1 MTTNQ
6 RDPQTDL
13 AGVVIEVR
21 VAVGD
26 VVPAGQ
32 PLVVIEAME
41 ERKAGIGTATAAAP
55 EGASTRRFRTFDS
68 LLDVPAF
75 RWYLLSMTGNW
86 SAMQMQQVARS
97 YLAYQITGS
106 FAALGL
112 VELAN
117 TWPRLFLSLYG
128 GVVADRASRRVIIQI
143 GQGFNALNAG
153 VIATLL
159 FTGRLEFWHLIMM
172 SFFQGILNSFV
183 LPARQAMIPEIV
195 GPQRLM
201 NAFALNVFIMN
212 VMRLGAPAIAGAIIA
227 AMMLRSGG
235 NLFLSVGVV
244 FTIMTL
250 LNVVAVAGMFPVPK
264 TNAATRARLRG
275 ETSPETAWRG
285 RDRLGF
291 GDIKDGIAYLRRE
304 KIIIWLMVIHASTQT
319 LAQPYQ
325 RMLPGFVEQVLGA
338 SPGESAA
345 FMGLLLTMTAVGALV
360 GALVIASMPDRQRGK
375 LLAFSLALFGITLI
389 AFASSTVFWISAG
402 IVVVLGIGQSLRQS
416 IANVLIQS
424 RVDEAYRGR
433 VSAMMH
439 LDDGLESLGVFGIAM
454 LADFVGAQWT
464 LAAVGALMVVYGGV
478 IWGTKT
484 IRNLD

>member
-1 MTTNQ
+1 
-6 RDPQTDL
+6 
-13 AGVVIEVR
+13 
-21 VAVGD
+21 
-26 VVPAGQ
+26 
-32 PLVVIEAME
+32 
-41 ERKAGIGTATAAAP
+41 
-55 EGASTRRFRTFDS
+55 
-68 LLDVPAF
+68 
-75 RWYLLSMTGNW
+75 
-86 SAMQMQQVARS
+86 
-97 YLAYQITGS
+97 
-106 FAALGL
+106 
-112 VELAN
+112 
-117 TWPRLFLSLYG
+117 
-128 GVVADRASRRVIIQI
+128 
-143 GQGFNALNAG
+143 
-153 VIATLL
+153 
-159 FTGRLEFWHLIMM
+159 
-172 SFFQGILNSFV
+172 
-183 LPARQAMIPEIV
+183 
-195 GPQRLM
+195 
-201 NAFALNVFIMN
+201 
-212 VMRLGAPAIAGAIIA
+212 
-227 AMMLRSGG
+227 
-235 NLFLSVGVV
+235 
-244 FTIMTL
+244 
-250 LNVVAVAGMFPVPK
+250 
-264 TNAATRARLRG
+264 
-275 ETSPETAWRG
+275 
-285 RDRLGF
+285 
-291 GDIKDGIAYLRRE
+291 
-304 KIIIWLMVIHASTQT
+304 MVIHASTQT